1 MKANRIILLYFLLI
15 FAIHGNAQVSFEDG
29 ELYIVTRSTN
39 AKRFFIAKDF
49 NLSDSLSTHVGIGI
63 AEKGELKIY
72 HVEPDSAPGKSALSK
87 VSLKDFTAVPG
98 LASYS
103 IWKDI
108 TSGNGALLKDTLKDW
123 EDKKIAF
130 DFEFNLANENLY
142 CSEFVWMMLK
152 TLQNPSYGFVPIEK
166 ELNDFYKKTL
176 GSDKLIYIPVDF
188 FIELKMFKKIYQPAP
203 MQAYVSN
210 RQTN

>member
-1 MKANRIILLYFLLI
+1 MRAKRLILLHFLL
-15 FAIHGNAQVSFEDG
+15 FFTIHGNAQVSFEDG

-49 NLSDSLSTHVGIGI
+49 NLSDTLSTHVGIGI

-87 VSLKDFTAVPG
+87 VSLKDFTAVPD
-98 LASYS
+98 LASYA

-108 TSGNGALLKDTLKDW
+108 SISNGSLLQDTLRYW
-123 EDKKIAF
+123 ENKKIAF

-142 CSEFVWMMLK
+142 CSEFVWMVLK
-152 TLQNPSYGFVPIEK
+152 TLQNPSYEFVPIEK

-176 GSDKLIYIPVDF
+176 GSDKLVYIPVDF
-188 FIELKMFKKIYQPAP
+188 FVELKMFKKIYQPVP

>member
-1 MKANRIILLYFLLI
+1 MKANRIILLYFLLF

-87 VSLKDFTAVPG
+87 VSLKDFTAVSG

-108 TSGNGALLKDTLKDW
+108 TSGNGALLKDTLKHW

-152 TLQNPSYGFVPIEK
+152 TLQNPSYEFVPIEK

-176 GSDKLIYIPVDF
+176 GSDNLVYIPVDF
-188 FIELKMFKKIYQPAP
+188 FIELKMFKKIYQPAS
-203 MQAYVSN
+203 MQAYASN